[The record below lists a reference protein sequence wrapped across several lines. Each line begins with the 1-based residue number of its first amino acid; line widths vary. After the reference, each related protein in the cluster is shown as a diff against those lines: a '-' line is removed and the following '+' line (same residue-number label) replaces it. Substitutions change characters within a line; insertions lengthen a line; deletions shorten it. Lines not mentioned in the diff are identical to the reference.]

1 MFVEINP
8 DNIDS
13 RKIKEVGEVLNTG
26 GIVIFPTDSVYSMGC
41 SLNSPKAIKNLV
53 KLKGLKSNKIN
64 FSLLCSSLST
74 LSDYTKQVNRPTFK
88 VMNRALP
95 GPFTFILKAS
105 NKIPK
110 LFGQS
115 KKTVGIRIPDNQI
128 TLDLIEYIGCPLV
141 GTSVHDDDEII
152 EYTTDP
158 YAIYQNWD
166 GKVDAIVDGGYGRNE
181 GSTVVDFTDS
191 EPQILREGL
200 GDINLIL

>member
-1 MFVEINP
+1 MFIEINP

-13 RKIKEVGEVLNTG
+13 RKIREVGNVLNAG
-26 GIVIFPTDSVYSMGC
+26 GIVIFPTDTVYSMGC
-41 SLNSPKAIKNLV
+41 SLSSPKAIKNLV

-74 LSDYTKQVNRPTFK
+74 LSDYTKQVDRPTFK
-88 VMNRALP
+88 AMNRSLP
-95 GPFTFILKAS
+95 GPFTFILNAS

-128 TLDLIEYIGCPLV
+128 TLDLIEYTGHPLV

-158 YAIYQNWD
+158 YAIYQNWE
-166 GKVDAIVDGGYGRNE
+166 GKVDAIIDGGYGRNE
-181 GSTVVDFTDS
+181 GSTVIDYTGG
-191 EPQILREGL
+191 EPEVLREGL
-200 GDINLIL
+200 GDINLVL